1 MKIKTKNA
9 FTLIELLA
17 TVIILGFISLM
28 VVPAVDRALNRS
40 RNELYTIQ
48 ISNIREGA
56 KNWAAKNFVVLPDKN
71 GEIITLTLGQL
82 KLGGFVDK
90 DIKNPKSRKYF
101 PNDMEIIIR
110 NISNNY
116 EYIVVEDSGG
126 LDNEIN
132 YDMPSI
138 TLKGLVHEIVE
149 FDDEYDDEG
158 VVAQEPGGSII
169 EEVTT
174 VITSNGIVKDKVD
187 TDTLVQYKITY
198 SVEYRGKTTSVIRTV
213 TVKDTIPPVI
223 EVEDITISVEEVAD
237 FLGQNN
243 LETMITIND
252 NYDETIGVDNLEIRG
267 VINEKVGVYH
277 IEYRVSDSS
286 GNVGST
292 IQKVTVIGTET

>member
-138 TLKGLVHEIVE
+138 TLNGLVHEIVE
-149 FDDEYDDEG
+149 IGDNYEDKG

-174 VITSNGIVKDKVD
+174 VITSNGIEVEEVKKDEF
-187 TDTLVQYKITY
+187 VQYKITY

-223 EVEDITISVEEVAD
+223 EVEDTTISIDAVAD
-237 FLGQNN
+237 FDLNAGVS
-243 LETMITIND
+243 IND
-252 NYDETIGVDNLEIRG
+252 NSEEIIGIEDLEIRG

-292 IQKVTVIGTET
+292 IRKITVIGTET

>member
-149 FDDEYDDEG
+149 FGDNYVDEG
-158 VVAQEPGGSII
+158 VVAQEPGGSMI
-169 EEVTT
+169 EESEITT
-174 VITSNGIVKDKVD
+174 VITSNGIEIKEVD

-223 EVEDITISVEEVAD
+223 EVEDITISVEAVAD
-237 FLGQNN
+237 FN
-243 LETMITIND
+243 LKSDVSIID
-252 NYDETIGVDNLEIRG
+252 NYDEIIGVEDLEIRG

-292 IQKVTVIGTET
+292 IRKITVIGTET

>member
-149 FDDEYDDEG
+149 FGDNYVDEG

-169 EEVTT
+169 EDIFT

-223 EVEDITISVEEVAD
+223 EVEDITISVEAVAD
-237 FLGQNN
+237 FN
-243 LETMITIND
+243 LKSDVSIID
-252 NYDETIGVDNLEIRG
+252 NYDEIIGVEDLEIRG

-292 IQKVTVIGTET
+292 IRKITVIGTET

>member
-17 TVIILGFISLM
+17 VVIILGFISLM
-28 VVPAVDRALNRS
+28 VVPAVDRTLNRS

-48 ISNIREGA
+48 ISNIRDGA
-56 KNWAAKNFVVLPDKN
+56 KNWAAKNLVVLPDKN
-71 GEIITLTLGQL
+71 GDIITLTLGQL
-82 KLGGFVDK
+82 KLGGFVDN
-90 DIKNPKSRKYF
+90 DIKNPKSGKYF

-138 TLKGLVHEIVE
+138 TLNGLVHEIVE
-149 FDDEYDDEG
+149 IGDNYEDKG
-158 VVAQEPGGSII
+158 VVAQAPDGSVIDT
-169 EEVTT
+169 VNK
-174 VITSNGIVKDKVD
+174 VITSNGIVVNGVE
-187 TDTLVQYKITY
+187 TDEFVQYKITY

-237 FLGQNN
+237 FLGQTN
-243 LETMITIND
+243 LATMITISD
-252 NYDETIGVDNLEIRG
+252 NSGEIIGVEDLEIRG
-267 VINEKVGVYH
+267 VINEKIGVYH

-286 GNVGST
+286 GNVGLT
-292 IQKVTVIGTET
+292 IRKITVIGTET

>member
-71 GEIITLTLGQL
+71 GDIITLTLGQL

-149 FDDEYDDEG
+149 FEDNYVDEG

-169 EEVTT
+169 EDIFT

-223 EVEDITISVEEVAD
+223 EVEDKTISVEEVAD
-237 FLGQNN
+237 FN
-243 LETMITIND
+243 LKSDVSIID
-252 NYDETIGVDNLEIRG
+252 NYDKTIAVDNLEIRG

-292 IQKVTVIGTET
+292 IRKITVIGTET